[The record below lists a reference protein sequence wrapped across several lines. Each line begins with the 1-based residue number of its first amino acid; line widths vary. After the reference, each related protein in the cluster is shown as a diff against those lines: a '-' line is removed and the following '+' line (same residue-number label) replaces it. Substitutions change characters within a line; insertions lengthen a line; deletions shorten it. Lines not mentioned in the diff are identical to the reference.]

1 MVYYTILSFFF
12 AGMIFFFVLPN
23 QPGMV
28 KNEVDWV
35 RHIVVNVTND
45 VDDEDEKLENTI
57 LDVIAN
63 SLQVLRCH
71 FVTYMNDEVVTPLL
85 VVLI

>member
-1 MVYYTILSFFF
+1 MVYYTILSVFF
-12 AGMIFFFVLPN
+12 AGMIFFFVLSN

-28 KNEVDWV
+28 INEVDWV

-57 LDVIAN
+57 LDVIAK
-63 SLQVLRCH
+63 SFQVLLGHVATCK
-71 FVTYMNDEVVTPLL
+71 EVVSLL
-85 VVLI
+85 NLIA